1 MSRRNMKNAK
11 FVKDPTYPELSDDM
25 TEEEKKELLEKRLS
39 EIEALT
45 SKIIVPTPEGSR
57 GEELDDPDD
66 EVTAKEAEVFQRYRN
81 LGMELSGMNARLP
94 YGLDFSLPGLIRKWN
109 AQNSVGDNILMG
121 IVARLETYKEIRD
134 VNNIANGS
142 EQAPYIPFYVLK
154 ADENKAPDGTAESDC
169 KGRVYIDDLA
179 SLYRLDASIISR
191 YEDIFIAY
199 EKSHYWIVCL
209 TSCFQTKPLSESSIN
224 NYFKSIETTCPDTK
238 ILANIFKYAK
248 SVLPVF
254 MRDKETRKRLRQIP
268 FMVYHTSACS
278 TPHILFR
285 VISELGSMAKVY
297 FSDSEMN
304 VILDSRN
311 HYWDLEKA
319 RRIPTKCI
327 AIAHTYLGV
336 MGKQIP
342 NWYQGNKSIQD
353 IPFGLIGQ
361 WTQFF
366 AKFKELTQQNVDLR
380 SIKTIEELTELAR
393 QTSVADEE

>member
-1 MSRRNMKNAK
+1 MSKRTMKNAK
-11 FVKDPTYPELSDDM
+11 SVKETDYAGQSEVL
-25 TEEEKKELLEKRLS
+25 TEEEKRELLDQRLR

-45 SKIIVPTPEGSR
+45 SQITVPNRDGGR
-57 GEELDDPDD
+57 GGKDDEPDD
-66 EVTAKEAEVFQRYRN
+66 EVTDKEAEVYQRYRN
-81 LGMELSGMNARLP
+81 LGMEISGMNAKLP
-94 YGLDFSLPGLIRKWN
+94 YGLDYSLPGLISKWN

-121 IVARLETYKEIRD
+121 IVARLETYKEIID

-142 EQAPYIPFYVLK
+142 EQAPYVPYYVLK
-154 ADENKAPDGTAESDC
+154 ATEQKVPDGTTEKDC
-169 KGRVYIDDLA
+169 KGRVYIDDLP
-179 SLYRLDASIISR
+179 SLYRLDANVINR

-224 NYFKSIETTCPDTK
+224 NFFKSMETTCPDTK
-238 ILANIFKYAK
+238 ILSSIFKYAK
-248 SVLPVF
+248 SVLPIF

-278 TPHILFR
+278 TPHILVR
-285 VISELGSMAKVY
+285 VISELGSMASVY
-297 FSDSEMN
+297 FSESEKN
-304 VILDSRN
+304 VILDAKN

-319 RRIPTKCI
+319 RQIPTRCI
-327 AIAHTYLGV
+327 AIAHTYLSV

-353 IPFGLIGQ
+353 IPFGVVGQ

-366 AKFKELTQQNVDLR
+366 TKFKELTQQNVDLR
-380 SIKTIEELTELAR
+380 SVKTIEELTELAR
-393 QTSVADEE
+393 QTSAADEE